1 MKASRKNGVTLLELL
16 VVLAI
21 MAVLST
27 IAAGVYTNE
36 ILRSRYAKARSDS
49 RTLEIAIHQ
58 YEVDTGQFPPSGSGV
73 GIAPGGVDSLGI
85 AQGSGYL
92 RLALMSSL
100 NNNASD
106 PLSRR
111 WRGPYIDWDYNQ
123 MGDLSGRRLTE
134 IGNET
139 IPPAQVSFLD
149 PFGNP
154 YLYIRSDDYANR
166 GGTRIPAN
174 MPDIGN
180 ETYFN
185 PSTFQIISPGAD
197 NFTQGVPNRGLDA
210 GDVTNFFAP
219 EN

>member
-1 MKASRKNGVTLLELL
+1 MKPSRNNGVTLLELL

-21 MAVLST
+21 LAVLST
-27 IAAGVYTNE
+27 IAAGVYSNE
-36 ILRSRYAKARSDS
+36 ILRSRYAKARADI

-58 YEVDTGQFPPSGSGV
+58 YEVDMGQFPPSGSGV
-73 GIAPGGVDSLGI
+73 RFSPNGVDSVGI

-123 MGDLSGRRLTE
+123 LGDLSGRRLTQLD
-134 IGNET
+134 NT
-139 IPPAQVSFLD
+139 DIPPGQISFLD

-154 YLYIRSDDYANR
+154 YLYIRSSDYENR
-166 GGTRIPAN
+166 GGTRIPAD

-180 ETYFN
+180 DVYFN
-185 PSTFQIISPGAD
+185 PSTFQIISPGSD
-197 NFTQGVPNRGLDA
+197 NITRGVPHRGLDA
-210 GDVTNFFAP
+210 GDITNFFAP